1 MSTIKNPVGPQP
13 PSVYWRRRLLLLV
26 VLVAVVI
33 VVVLIIVRPGSGGT
47 KTPTGTQTSG
57 QPAVNPSPGFT
68 AGTGTSATACD
79 SSVITITAVTDA
91 SSYAAGVQPQLSMTI
106 TNNGSS
112 ACTLDV
118 GTDAQVYTIT
128 SGSDLIWNSSDC
140 QTNKAALKQV
150 LEPGASKALSTT
162 PFAWDRTR
170 SSTTT
175 CTVNRPAVTAGGASY
190 HLNVKLGSITA
201 KGTKQF
207 LLQ

>member
-26 VLVAVVI
+26 VLVAIVV

-47 KTPTGTQTSG
+47 KTPTSTTSSG
-57 QPAVNPSPGFT
+57 SGSPAPSFS
-68 AGTGTSATACD
+68 AGAGGDAAACD
-79 SSVITITAVTDA
+79 PSVIALTAVTDA
-91 SSYAAGVQPQLSMTI
+91 TSYAAGVQPQLSMTI

-128 SGSDLIWNSSDC
+128 SGSDTIWKSTDC
-140 QTNKAALKQV
+140 QTSKAALKQV
-150 LEPGASKALSTT
+150 LEPGAAKALSTT

-175 CTVNRPAVTAGGASY
+175 CTGARPAVTGGGASY
-190 HLNVKLGSITA
+190 HLNVKLGSTTA
-201 KGTKQF
+201 KTSKQF